1 MLYMP
6 IAGHRFLVNFNKYR
20 YLLNQLVKRDI
31 KLKYRRS
38 VLGIFWSFLEPLLSM
53 VVLTIVFS
61 TLFSRNIANYPVYYL
76 VGMLA
81 YQFFAG
87 GTNAAMRSMVS
98 NASILKTIYIPK
110 YLYSLAAVLSN
121 FVTYLLSLIILF
133 MVMAVTNVHFT
144 MYIIFASL
152 PILALLMLTI
162 GVGLIM
168 ATINVFFRDMQ
179 HLYGVFLML
188 LMWLTPIFYP
198 PEIVPASFRFIQTY
212 NPLFA
217 IITCCRSSFL
227 YGTLYDINVLL
238 FAMGSGILALVVG
251 IILFYRSQDK
261 FILYI

>member
-1 MLYMP
+1 MT
-6 IAGHRFLVNFNKYR
+6 IIGHRFLVNFNKYR
-20 YLLNQLVKRDI
+20 YLLNELVKRDI

-53 VVLTIVFS
+53 IVLTIIFS
-61 TLFSRNIANYPVYYL
+61 TLFKRNIANFPVYYL
-76 VGMLA
+76 IGMLT

-87 GTNAAMRSMVS
+87 GTKAAMLSMVS
-98 NASILKTIYIPK
+98 NAYILKTIYIPK
-110 YLYSLAAVLSN
+110 YLYSLAATLSN

-133 MVMAVTNVHFT
+133 MVMAVTDVNFT

-152 PILALLMLTI
+152 PILALLLLTI

-198 PEIVPASFRFIQTY
+198 PEIVPTSFRFVQTY

-227 YGTLYDINVLL
+227 YGTLYDINILL
-238 FAMGSGILALVVG
+238 FAIGSGITAIVVG
-251 IILFYRSQDK
+251 IILFYKSQDK
-261 FILYI
+261 FILHV

>member
-1 MLYMP
+1 MT
-6 IAGHRFLVNFNKYR
+6 INITGHRFLLNFNKYR

-53 VVLTIVFS
+53 IVLTIVFS
-61 TLFSRNIANYPVYYL
+61 TLFRSNISNYPVYYL
-76 VGMLA
+76 VGMLV
-81 YQFFAG
+81 YQFFSS
-87 GTNAAMRSMVS
+87 GTNTAMRSMVS
-98 NASILKTIYIPK
+98 NASILKTVYIPK
-110 YLYSLAAVLSN
+110 YLYSLSAVISN
-121 FVTYLLSLIILF
+121 FVTYLLSLIVLF
-133 MVMAVTNVHFT
+133 MVMIVTNVNFT
-144 MYIIFASL
+144 VYIIFASL
-152 PILALLMLTI
+152 PILALLLLTV
-162 GVGLIM
+162 GVGLIV

-188 LMWLTPIFYP
+188 LMWFTPIFYP
-198 PEIVPASFRFIQTY
+198 PEIVPSTFRFIQEF

-238 FAMGSGILALVVG
+238 FAMGSAILALIIG
-251 IILFYRSQDK
+251 IVLFYKLQDK